1 MFLVLQNQILISFI
15 RAELFYLSEALLT
28 SVEVQTDLSE
38 NTKIC
43 LLNLEKEK
51 KKHTEF
57 FKVQGRR
64 SRNKHGAY
72 SLSAYYRIQ
81 LTQKLAVESYETL
94 VKETV

>member
-51 KKHTEF
+51 KKT
-57 FKVQGRR
+57 
-64 SRNKHGAY
+64 
-72 SLSAYYRIQ
+72 YRILQ
-81 LTQKLAVESYETL
+81 SAGKTLKEQTWSIQPICLLSYPANTETCSGKLWDFS
-94 VKETV
+94 

>member
-51 KKHTEF
+51 KKVQNSSKRRENAQGTNMEHT
-57 FKVQGRR
+57 
-64 SRNKHGAY
+64 AY
-72 SLSAYYRIQ
+72 LPTTCIQ
-81 LTQKLAVESYETL
+81 LTQKLAVESYETS

>member
-51 KKHTEF
+51 KKT
-57 FKVQGRR
+57 
-64 SRNKHGAY
+64 
-72 SLSAYYRIQ
+72 YRILQ
-81 LTQKLAVESYETL
+81 SAGKTLKEQTWSIQPICLLPYPANTETCSGKLWDFS
-94 VKETV
+94 